1 MHLNAHL
8 DFDVLALETDDT
20 VTVMLELEAPK
31 VSDDGAER
39 PAHTT
44 IVVLDR
50 SGSMGGERLEA
61 AKRALADL
69 VARLDDRDQFG
80 LVTFDHQAQVV
91 VPAGPVGASGRD
103 ELRRLIAAIAAG
115 GSTDLCAGYLRGLQE
130 AKRAAGPTGATLL
143 LLSDGHANVGES
155 DPHRLRALAQNHA
168 DKLIT
173 TSTIGIG
180 VGYDEAILAELATGG
195 LGNHSFAQGPDDAI
209 AAVAGEVEG
218 LLSKAVQ
225 AATLMVD
232 PTADVATMSLLNDL
246 PLSITADG
254 VMIELGDFYAGESR
268 RILLTFHVPA
278 LASLGLAQIASIALT
293 YVELPALTAHT
304 VKVPVSI
311 NVVPG
316 DVAAGRVPE
325 PEVTRE
331 TLLIEAQE
339 SKRAA
344 EHALRQGDYE
354 AAQAELQRA
363 RSRFSD
369 DDVAASAFLAE
380 EADWIDRTL
389 GMLKRDQVQLRR
401 DPRSAVG
408 HDDSYLLRR
417 MRSSVTRSSRGY
429 RSRTQGGEVHRHE
442 DDENEAG

>member
-20 VTVMLELEAPK
+20 VTVMLELEAPQ
-31 VSDDGAER
+31 VSDGGAER

-50 SGSMGGERLEA
+50 SGSMGGERLQA
-61 AKRALADL
+61 AKRALVDL

-91 VPAGPVGASGRD
+91 APAGPVGASGRD
-103 ELRRLIAAIAAG
+103 ALRQLIAAITAG

-130 AKRAAGPTGATLL
+130 AKRVAGPTGATLL

-155 DPHRLRALAQNHA
+155 DPHRLRALAQSHA

-195 LGNHSFAQGPDDAI
+195 LGNHSFARGSDEAI
-209 AAVAGEVEG
+209 AAVAGEVDG
-218 LLSKAVQ
+218 LLSKVVQ

-254 VMIELGDFYAGESR
+254 VMIELGDFYAGENR
-268 RILLTFHVPA
+268 RILLTFNVPA

-293 YVELPALTAHT
+293 YVELPALAEHT

-331 TLLIEAQE
+331 KLLIEVQE

-344 EHALRQGDYE
+344 EQALRQGDYE
-354 AAQAELQRA
+354 AAQEQLRRA
-363 RSRFSD
+363 RSRFSED
-369 DDVAASAFLAE
+369 DLAASASLTE
-380 EADWIDRTL
+380 EAGWIDTTL
-389 GMLKRDQVQLRR
+389 GMLEREQVQLGSN
-401 DPRSAVG
+401 PRSAVG
-408 HDDSYLLRR
+408 HDDDYLVRR
-417 MRSSVTRSSRGY
+417 MRSSVTRTSRGY
-429 RSRTQGGEVHRHE
+429 RSRTQGGEVQRP
-442 DDENEAG
+442 DAEAG